1 MWKTRFIAN
10 GRCYHLISRLVH
22 QAFFLDDD
30 EKTRAVELLRRA
42 EDYEWCSFVA
52 AVRGGAT
59 RRRGYAL
66 MYGNGDWE
74 AIQACHEQSMC
85 EAMDEVLAEREKEE
99 RSVKGRSASSV
110 RNRAPR
116 LKAVPGLETP
126 KRFSVQHTFQSLL
139 PCTVVSEGASG
150 ADGSG
155 ASPVTETEIQV
166 GVNYYVNTTMSTISD
181 PCSPRAAAQK
191 KTNFPY

>member
-10 GRCYHLISRLVH
+10 GRCYHLISRLAH

-42 EDYEWCSFVA
+42 EDYEWCSLAA

-59 RRRGYAL
+59 RRRGYAF

-74 AIQACHEQSMC
+74 AIQACHGQPMG

-99 RSVKGRSASSV
+99 RAVKGRSALLLAKGLVERTDPAHPQS
-110 RNRAPR
+110 PQQKYR
-116 LKAVPGLETP
+116 LV
-126 KRFSVQHTFQSLL
+126 
-139 PCTVVSEGASG
+139 
-150 ADGSG
+150 
-155 ASPVTETEIQV
+155 
-166 GVNYYVNTTMSTISD
+166 
-181 PCSPRAAAQK
+181 
-191 KTNFPY
+191 

>member
-1 MWKTRFIAN
+1 MKPRPESNSPIPYLSVTASLAPKAR
-10 GRCYHLISRLVH
+10 GLCGLISVMRHIV
-22 QAFFLDDD
+22 
-30 EKTRAVELLRRA
+30 LRG
-42 EDYEWCSFVA
+42 SLPT
-52 AVRGGAT
+52 GGAT
-59 RRRGYAL
+59 RRRGYAF

-139 PCTVVSEGASG
+139 PCTVLRRQSLRQQRSQASQRRVSWRRVPLVSFVSSG
-150 ADGSG
+150 IWLQPSA
-155 ASPVTETEIQV
+155 
-166 GVNYYVNTTMSTISD
+166 
-181 PCSPRAAAQK
+181 CR
-191 KTNFPY
+191 

>member
-10 GRCYHLISRLVH
+10 GRCYHLISRLAH

-85 EAMDEVLAEREKEE
+85 EAMGEVLAEREKEE
-99 RSVKGRSASSV
+99 RAVKGRSASLLAKVIVERTDPAHPQS
-110 RNRAPR
+110 PQQKYR
-116 LKAVPGLETP
+116 LV
-126 KRFSVQHTFQSLL
+126 
-139 PCTVVSEGASG
+139 
-150 ADGSG
+150 
-155 ASPVTETEIQV
+155 
-166 GVNYYVNTTMSTISD
+166 
-181 PCSPRAAAQK
+181 
-191 KTNFPY
+191 

>member
-1 MWKTRFIAN
+1 MPLQA
-10 GRCYHLISRLVH
+10 LLAH
-22 QAFFLDDD
+22 QAFFFDDD

-42 EDYEWCSFVA
+42 EDYESCSLTA

-59 RRRGYAL
+59 RRRGYAF

-99 RSVKGRSASSV
+99 RAVKGRSASSV

-139 PCTVVSEGASG
+139 PCTVVREGAG
-150 ADGSG
+150 RADGSG
-155 ASPVTETEIQV
+155 ASPVAETEIQV
-166 GVNYYVNTTMSTISD
+166 GVNYYVNTTMST
-181 PCSPRAAAQK
+181 
-191 KTNFPY
+191 